1 MSVHFFPGY
10 VILHF
15 LMDEGLANGTRV
27 IVPGVDVV
35 AELEAKL
42 KASQDILDLKVLELD
57 TLECQNTCSGH
68 GKCQQATRTC
78 MCEPFWIENFVRKQ
92 LMDGK
97 SNCGKLDCFETFL

>member
-1 MSVHFFPGY
+1 
-10 VILHF
+10 
-15 LMDEGLANGTRV
+15 MDEGLANGTRV

-78 MCEPFWIENFVRKQ
+78 MCEPFWIENFVRRQ

-97 SNCGKLDCFETFL
+97 SNCGKLACLKPFYKFENPKL